1 MSFDAWDTGVL
12 EGQLLKNLTKY
23 SLYLQ
28 KLSTASQVNKLAQII
43 NKEHQDQSQC
53 LDRFIQE
60 SQSKN
65 NRAIRNLEL
74 QRTDLTST
82 LSQYHS
88 CLSSVANSNVTARA
102 INDDIVTI
110 DHEDK
115 LIKKTLQFAQ
125 GVSVLKNNISVINS
139 AIEAR
144 DYQLAARCIHE
155 IRQLPQEI
163 LESEFAKKVVPT
175 SEIPEDPAVL
185 LDKWCHELTEVYKK
199 SFFEAAKSQDIQK
212 LTLIFKMFPLVGQNT
227 LGLDLY
233 SKYVCDMIAEQ
244 SRKVM
249 TMERKKRGVFAQAL
263 LHLFKIVST
272 IINEHS
278 KVIASCYGTSYMIHV
293 MEKVE
298 KEADLQAGLVFD
310 IFYESRKVDRVVS
323 DIQKWS
329 SHRDELADENAPS
342 KGELLVNTAV
352 DSDSNLDNQLISV
365 GDLTDLVNEFSS
377 MLQNWSMYSRF
388 FSVRWYEFSETQDIG
403 VLRRPPPIAD
413 SQLAVKLDQDGF
425 HKSFEVLALHYL
437 QISFK
442 KSLSLEELPS
452 INSLISLKPFEHADI
467 FSYPVSSIL
476 DDLSLLVR
484 KNLIL
489 AVNTGQTEI
498 FSHSLDQLAKF
509 YQNEYLVKFMQ
520 SKFKTLQPRLSSSLT
535 LKKFVPKSA
544 DGSTVTSRAASPSV
558 AEGYAANKLSQFG
571 FNFRGAAAS
580 ALTNIQSNLQAVVSD
595 EEAVLSLHHYLIY
608 INTLYL
614 NSNVAHRLLTVEIL
628 EDNPRLLRDNFP
640 FGDDADVLTKKINV
654 CETLLVKQT
663 TKLQKWSVRFL
674 FENIMMGRIRS
685 LTSNIMVNGN
695 ENQYISG
702 ADDYDDLSTVHE
714 FITKWQA
721 MMIPYE
727 NVLVTDAFTE
737 LLSLIV
743 DCIVKK
749 LEQKI
754 WSLQVNELGATKLDR
769 ELSLLIS
776 TVCSRNYVLREKFAK
791 LTQIV
796 LILGFDDD
804 DFDVESEDLKEEIST
819 GINWVL
825 SSQDRISA
833 RNLKVDKRR

>member
-1 MSFDAWDTGVL
+1 MSSNAWDTGVL
-12 EGQLLKNLTKY
+12 EGQLFKNLTKY

-28 KLSTASQVNKLAQII
+28 KLSTASQVTKLAHII
-43 NKEHQDQSQC
+43 NKEHQDQQHN

-60 SQSKN
+60 SQSKH
-65 NRAIRNLEL
+65 NRAIRSLEL

-88 CLSSVANSNVTARA
+88 CLTTVANSNVAAKA
-102 INDDIVTI
+102 INDDIVAI
-110 DHEDK
+110 DNEDK
-115 LIKKTLQFAQ
+115 LIKRTLQFVQ
-125 GVSVLKNNISVINS
+125 GVSVLKNNVSVIHA
-139 AIEAR
+139 AIESR

-163 LESEFAKKVVPT
+163 LESQFARRVVPT
-175 SEIPEDPAVL
+175 SDIPEEPAAVVE
-185 LDKWCHELTEVYKK
+185 KWCNELTEVYKS
-199 SFFEAAKSQDIQK
+199 SFLEAAKSQDIQQ
-212 LTLIFKMFPLVGQNT
+212 LTLIFKTFPLVGQNT

-244 SRKVM
+244 SRRLM
-249 TMERKKRGVFAQAL
+249 TMETKKRGVFAQAL

-272 IINEHS
+272 IINDHS

-310 IFYESRKVDRVVS
+310 IFNETRKIDRVVK
-323 DIQKWS
+323 DIQNWNS
-329 SHRDELADENAPS
+329 YRDEQSEENG
-342 KGELLVNTAV
+342 GELHVNT
-352 DSDSNLDNQLISV
+352 SV
-365 GDLTDLVNEFSS
+365 EWDTKKPDTLSLGDLSDLVNEFSS

-388 FSVRWYEFSETQDIG
+388 FSVRWYEFLGSTEMST
-403 VLRRPPPIAD
+403 LKCPPPIAD
-413 SQLAVKLDQDGF
+413 SQLTTKLGKDGF
-425 HKSFEVLALHYL
+425 YQNFEILVQHYL
-437 QISFK
+437 LESFK
-442 KSLSLEELPS
+442 KSLSMEELPS
-452 INSLISLKPFEHADI
+452 INNLISLKPIEHTDI

-476 DDLSLLVR
+476 DDLSLLIR

-489 AVNTGQTEI
+489 AVNTGQVEI
-498 FSHSLDQLAKF
+498 FSHFLDQLAKF
-509 YQNEYLVKFMQ
+509 YQNEFLVKFMQ
-520 SKFKTLQPRLSSSLT
+520 SKFKSLQPRLSSSLS

-544 DGSTVTSRAASPSV
+544 DGSAVTSRAASPSV
-558 AEGYAANKLSQFG
+558 AEGYAAKLG

-595 EEAVLSLHHYLIY
+595 EESVLSLHQYLIY

-628 EDNPRLLRDNFP
+628 EENPKLLPDNYP
-640 FGDDADVLTKKINV
+640 FNDDAEVLAKKINT
-654 CETLLVKQT
+654 CETLFIKQT
-663 TKLQKWSVRFL
+663 TKLQRWSVKFL
-674 FENIMMGRIRS
+674 FENILMSKVRS
-685 LTSNIMVNGN
+685 LTTNIMTNGN

-702 ADDYDDLSTVHE
+702 ADDYDDLTIVHE
-714 FITKWQA
+714 FVNKWQS

-727 NVLVTDAFTE
+727 NVLVNDAFTE

-754 WSLQVNELGATKLDR
+754 WTLQVNDLGATKLDR

-791 LTQIV
+791 VTQIA

-804 DFDVESEDLKEEIST
+804 DFDVESGDLKEEISI